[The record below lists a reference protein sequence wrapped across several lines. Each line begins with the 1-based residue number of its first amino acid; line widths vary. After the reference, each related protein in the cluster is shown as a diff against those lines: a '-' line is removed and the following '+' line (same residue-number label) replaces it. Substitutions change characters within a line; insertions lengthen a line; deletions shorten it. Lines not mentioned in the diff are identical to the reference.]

1 MRHVPKLFALAG
13 LVIVAAAAAGCG
25 STTNKA
31 LDDSLAALDA
41 RAAPPSLSPNTPEPK
56 CSHPTWSLRPP
67 AALPTPG
74 HMPAGTFMRELQDR
88 GYLIA
93 GVDQNTLFL
102 SYLDPFKR
110 SLQGLEIDLLRR
122 LAKAI
127 FGKTSAIRF
136 ETPTTSTDRIA
147 YVEDGKVD
155 AGAGAI
161 TIDCGRLQDVA
172 FSSVYYQAAQRVLVP
187 TNSPA
192 HVLNA
197 LAGKRVCARAGTT
210 TYARLAEL
218 PFHVIRVPVQ
228 VRTDCLVDLQEG
240 KVDAIS
246 ADDTILLGFQKQDP
260 YTRLLPGSLEPE
272 PYGIAIRQSHP
283 DFVRFV
289 NGVLARMRADGELRA
304 LDRKWLGSAA
314 QPVPPAKYKD

>member
-136 ETPTTSTDRIA
+136 ETPTTSTEPR
-147 YVEDGKVD
+147 
-155 AGAGAI
+155 
-161 TIDCGRLQDVA
+161 
-172 FSSVYYQAAQRVLVP
+172 P
-187 TNSPA
+187 
-192 HVLNA
+192 
-197 LAGKRVCARAGTT
+197 LAM
-210 TYARLAEL
+210 
-218 PFHVIRVPVQ
+218 
-228 VRTDCLVDLQEG
+228 
-240 KVDAIS
+240 S
-246 ADDTILLGFQKQDP
+246 
-260 YTRLLPGSLEPE
+260 
-272 PYGIAIRQSHP
+272 
-283 DFVRFV
+283 
-289 NGVLARMRADGELRA
+289 
-304 LDRKWLGSAA
+304 
-314 QPVPPAKYKD
+314 